1 MKALEEKIL
10 KEGKVLPGGVLKID
24 SFLNHQ
30 IDTRFLEEIGAEFA
44 RLFPEK
50 VTKILTVEASGISMA
65 VATAKHYDYCPV
77 IFAKKG
83 EAANMSDET
92 YSSKLF
98 SFTRKR
104 DFMANV
110 AKDYLQEGDKVL
122 IIDDFLASGQALKAL
137 IDICHQAKA
146 EVVGCGIAVEKVH
159 QSGGELIRGMGVRV
173 EFLARIVRMDD
184 DGIEFAE

>member
-10 KEGKVLPGGVLKID
+10 KEGKILPGGVLRID

-30 IDTRFLEEIGAEFA
+30 IDTKFLEEIAAEFH
-44 RLFPEK
+44 RLFPEE
-50 VTKILTVEASGISMA
+50 VTRILTVEASGISMA
-65 VATAKHYDYCPV
+65 VYTSRYYNYCPV
-77 IFAKKG
+77 VFAKKG

-104 DFMANV
+104 DFIANV
-110 AKDYLQEGDKVL
+110 AKDYIHEGDKVL

-146 EVVGCGIAVEKVH
+146 AVVGCGVVVEKVH
-159 QSGGELIRGMGVRV
+159 QSGGDLIRDMGIRV
-173 EFLARIVRMDD
+173 EALARIVSMDEN
-184 DGIEFAE
+184 GIVFTD